1 MTLSDLE
8 WLRKIFN
15 HTKHRAPSLRHLS
28 FLSIPKGCPQ
38 QLKVSVVLP
47 VYGYMHTYTLAWSLT
62 KVVAKVITL
71 TMLNSRLVWYVYC
84 SFWLAFGVLNSRN
97 ASMATDKWCPVRIII
112 IWKYITTYKVINSH
126 KLYFDIKF
134 CVLHTHLFLSSHYM
148 LIVIIFQLVYCKKE
162 TNSSRHNKSRPA
174 VWILD
179 QFVQIKSIGTSL
191 ESFLIHSG
199 SFTTS
204 AYSCHLFTVTFW
216 PWTLRTL
223 TLTCDFDMQTRLRFF
238 SNLRNYQATINQMH
252 HICTCSW

>member
-1 MTLSDLE
+1 MRSLSATAKDAHALFKGAISNDLE

-179 QFVQIKSIGTSL
+179 QFVQIKSIGTNRFWYTREVSRRRP
-191 ESFLIHSG
+191 I
-199 SFTTS
+199 
-204 AYSCHLFTVTFW
+204 AVTFS
-216 PWTLRTL
+216 P
-223 TLTCDFDMQTRLRFF
+223 
-238 SNLRNYQATINQMH
+238 
-252 HICTCSW
+252 